1 MLSCI
6 ISLMADLYLN
16 EDNSRLLAVPPECH
30 QHSKDL
36 EAECRTFVTKLNAL
50 KELSVKL
57 TASASDAQASVHEDQ
72 ARAQEIR
79 QQQISDGDQDRENE
93 VRTNLEERKAMLQVL
108 EAKLEELEL
117 KETEQAL
124 AQLGV

>member
-36 EAECRTFVTKLNAL
+36 EAECLTFVTKLKEF
-50 KELSVKL
+50 KELSAKI
-57 TASASDAQASVHEDQ
+57 TASASDAETSIKNDQ
-72 ARAQEIR
+72 ARAEEIR
-79 QQQISDGDQDRENE
+79 QQMSDGDQDRESQ
-93 VRTNLEERKAMLQVL
+93 VRTTLEERKATLQGL